1 MPCIAWRTKAL
12 RGGRFSPF
20 DLATRKKTEL
30 TRRTEALM
38 RHAAGDP
45 QELQTLLRRAQRL
58 QTILSAQRICSP
70 TQVDPRKQERPNNG
84 RLSKPELGRPSRGG
98 TVRVQQRI
106 IG

>member
-12 RGGRFSPF
+12 RGGHFSPF
-20 DLATRKKTEL
+20 DLATRKKAEL

-38 RHAAGDP
+38 RQAEGDP
-45 QELQTLLRRAQRL
+45 QELQKLLRRAQRL
-58 QTILSAQRICSP
+58 QATLSAQRICSP
-70 TQVDPRKQERPNNG
+70 AQVDPRKQARPNNG